1 MVTQNTSMEKSSLLR
16 QAQIDPEHYTL
27 SLLQEGSYA
36 GLIDELGLTRI
47 QTEIMSLLKETLIKY
62 THGESTSVKSEI
74 AESILTSILYS
85 IDVQLLCFA
94 PEDALNYLMANNVKL
109 TYEKGLTRVSSCFDD
124 TKILY
129 RNITNSKLNVEL
141 YAYNST
147 IDEALPEF
155 FAHYDPLYS
164 AQKTWALMDYPLLYS
179 DLKGSGIYFIKQ
191 YLENLAIEEH
201 FCSLFDPEA
210 VDNLLYNYGK
220 VYRIDY
226 RETLINILEILL
238 TNSIFSVLSGN
249 RARDLCIT
257 TPQYT
262 LLQEKFKDS
271 DNGLCTSIISKAM
284 NTLLE
289 ELDIDA
295 PKICDYIKKYQA
307 LLMPRFFSALENDNL
322 MNIIIISRDKDQPLD
337 IRWDEGNKLNDEDF
351 RLLVEQILECTA
363 GTEKAVIINTS
374 INSLGDFIDV
384 LEADCLFDTE
394 YADLFKTL
402 GDMELSILVR
412 IVFAEELRVG
422 GTGNLRP
429 FIDEKQLEIP
439 WQIEYSVFLNGLT
452 PARISAIEYFIPA
465 ALQTNKPSIY

>member
-1 MVTQNTSMEKSSLLR
+1 MVESNTSIEKSIVLR
-16 QAQIDPEHYTL
+16 QAYIDCEHYTL

-36 GLIDELGLTRI
+36 GLIDESGLTRI

-85 IDVQLLCFA
+85 VDAQLIALS
-94 PEDALNYLMANNVKL
+94 PEDALNYLRINDVKRI
-109 TYEKGLTRVSSCFDD
+109 YQKGLDLITSCFDE

-129 RNITNSKLNVEL
+129 RNIANNKLNVEL

-249 RARDLCIT
+249 RALDLRIT
-257 TPQYT
+257 THQYT
-262 LLQEKFKDS
+262 LLQEKFKDL
-271 DNGLCTSIISKAM
+271 DNGLCTSIISKAI

-289 ELDIDA
+289 ELHIDA
-295 PKICDYIKKYQA
+295 PKICDYIKTYQA
-307 LLMPRFFSALENDNL
+307 LLMPRFFSALENGNL

-363 GTEKAVIINTS
+363 GTEKAAIINSS

-394 YADLFKTL
+394 YTDLFTTL
-402 GDMELSILVR
+402 GDMELSILMR

-422 GTGNLRP
+422 GIGNLGTI
-429 FIDEKQLEIP
+429 IDEKQLEIP

-452 PARISAIEYFIPA
+452 PARIRAIEYFIPA